1 MTPLALQHV
10 TMPPPPVFDTWDL
23 KPPNLPPR
31 SRLFALEP
39 IGVGTSFVESL
50 TGYVSR
56 LAEAHTVSVGNL
68 VGRALSAATS
78 KLSGV
83 SLNRQV
89 AGLHGFYAQGH
100 AVNSFGNLP
109 KTWVDALEKVTLQRN
124 LRLLTLLPFDG
135 VFSLDGVF
143 RRSRAWCPACYEEWK
158 SAGKIVYEPLLWAMK
173 LVTICP
179 KHRRLLED
187 NCPYCHRALPALA
200 VFSRPGYCS
209 ACANWLGRSDGHP
222 SSSEGIAGFS
232 TADAAFWHTKAMGDL
247 LGVAAHSGPQCLR
260 ASFTANFRNC
270 VEVVGDGSQRAFAK
284 ASRISYSTVVSQMMG
299 QRLLQITT
307 LLRICYHLDI
317 SPTAFLVNDHV
328 SPVADWERAKRTVER
343 HSKCLSRQAAQVRLR
358 LERAAPKCERGDVDR
373 NLPESCPAIGWK
385 TAPYTRPQL
394 AAMKA
399 ALSNALRESPVPSLD
414 ELGKRL
420 GHATSDPLR
429 DHFPNLCDQIL
440 ERRRAIRNQRI
451 AVLRKTLRAMLAESP
466 TPSLSTICIRVGL
479 SSSTL
484 WKHWPEEMT
493 AIHSKRRHDRRK
505 TSERRKE
512 RMIHEVRGIVQALHR
527 EGKCPT
533 QRRVRTLLSKTTLKD
548 WKALEAAVRAARG
561 ELRPQQ

>member
-1 MTPLALQHV
+1 
-10 TMPPPPVFDTWDL
+10 MPPPPVFDTWDL
-23 KPPNLPPR
+23 KQPNLPPR
-31 SRLFALEP
+31 SRLYVLEP

-56 LAEAHTVSVGNL
+56 LAEAHAVSVGNL
-68 VGRALSAATS
+68 VGRELLAATS

-83 SLNRQV
+83 SLNRQM

-100 AVNSFGNLP
+100 AVNGFGNLP
-109 KTWVDALEKVTLQRN
+109 KTWVNALEKVTLQRN
-124 LRLLTLLPFDG
+124 LRFLTLLPFDG
-135 VFSLDGVF
+135 VFSLDGAF
-143 RRSRAWCPACYEEWK
+143 RRSRAWCPVCYEEWR
-158 SAGKIVYEPLLWAMK
+158 STGKIVYEPLLWAMK

-179 KHRRLLED
+179 KHRRRLED
-187 NCPYCHRALPALA
+187 NCPHCHRALAALA

-222 SSSEGIAGFS
+222 SSGEGIAGFP
-232 TADAAFWHTKAMGDL
+232 TAEAAFWHTKAMGDL
-247 LGVAAHSGPQCLR
+247 LSVAAHSGPQCLR

-270 VEVVGDGSQRAFAK
+270 VKVVGDGSQLAFAK
-284 ASRISYSTVVSQMMG
+284 VSRISYDTVVSQMMG
-299 QRLLQITT
+299 QRLPQIST

-317 SPTAFLVNDHV
+317 SPTAFLANDHV
-328 SPVADWERAKRTVER
+328 SLRADWERAKRAVQM
-343 HSKCLSRQAAQVRLR
+343 HSKCFSRQAAQVRLC
-358 LERAAPKCERGDVDR
+358 LERAVSNCERADVDR
-373 NLPESCPAIGWK
+373 KFPESWRAIGWK
-385 TAPYTRPQL
+385 TAPYTRSQL

-399 ALSNALRESPVPSLD
+399 TLSNALRESPVPSLD

-420 GHATSDPLR
+420 GHSTSEPLR

-466 TPSLSTICIRVGL
+466 VPSLPTICIRVGL

-505 TSERRKE
+505 TSEQRKE
-512 RMIHEVRGIVQALHR
+512 RMIQEVRGIVQALHR

-533 QRRVRTLLSKTTLKD
+533 EDRVRGLLSKAALKD
-548 WKALEAAVRAARG
+548 WTAVEAAVKAARR
-561 ELRPQQ
+561 ELCPSR

>member
-1 MTPLALQHV
+1 
-10 TMPPPPVFDTWDL
+10 MPPPPVYDTWDL
-23 KPPNLPPR
+23 KQPNLPPR
-31 SRLFALEP
+31 SQLFALEP

-83 SLNRQV
+83 SLNRQKV
-89 AGLHGFYAQGH
+89 GLHGFYAQSH
-100 AVNSFGNLP
+100 AVNGFGKLP
-109 KTWVDALEKVTLQRN
+109 KTWVDALEKATLQRN
-124 LRLLTLLPFDG
+124 LRFLTLLPFEG

-143 RRSRAWCPACYEEWK
+143 RRGRAWCPECYEEWQ
-158 SAGKIVYEPLLWAMK
+158 STGKVVYEPLLWTME

-187 NCPYCHRALPALA
+187 NCPYCHRALAALA

-209 ACANWLGRSDGHP
+209 ACAKWLGRSDSHP
-222 SSSEGIAGFS
+222 SSGEGIAGFP
-232 TADAAFWHTKAMGDL
+232 TAEAAFWHTKAMGDL
-247 LGVAAHSGPQCLR
+247 LSVAAHSGPQCLR
-260 ASFTANFRNC
+260 ASFTANFQNC
-270 VEVVGDGSQRAFAK
+270 VEVVGDGSQLAFAK

-299 QRLLQITT
+299 QRLPQIST

-328 SPVADWERAKRTVER
+328 SPVADWERAKRTVQR

-358 LERAAPKCERGDVDR
+358 LERAVPKSERGDVDR
-373 NLPESCPAIGWK
+373 KFPELCRAIGWK
-385 TAPYTRPQL
+385 TAPYTGSQL

-399 ALSNALRESPVPSLD
+399 ALSNALHESPVPSLD

-420 GHATSDPLR
+420 GHSTSEPLR

-440 ERRRAIRNQRI
+440 ERRRVIRNQRI
-451 AVLRKTLRAMLAESP
+451 ADLRKRLRAMLSESP
-466 TPSLSTICIRVGL
+466 APSLPTICNRVGL

-484 WKHWPEEMT
+484 WKYWSDGMT
-493 AIHSKRRHDRRK
+493 AIHLKRRHDRRK

-512 RMIHEVRGIVQALHR
+512 RMIQEVRGIVQALHR

-533 QRRVRTLLSKTTLKD
+533 QVRVRALLSKTTLKD

-561 ELRPQQ
+561 QLRPQQ